1 MQAGNL
7 VGLPWDDLFNVL
19 ENPDLLSPEWI
30 KENEST
36 LKQQLQILCGTL
48 QVEASFLK
56 ISQVALSVD
65 EATFAVGQLVAYEP
79 EAMSALPLAEEIVT
93 SLACSLKRGWQIHHG
108 VGKFAANAL
117 TVLVTC
123 ENAEEKLRARAC
135 DLLLDALGGWLKD
148 HKKCNEKVEEV
159 CGCHCRRASTAACC
173 FLDRVFAR
181 PDDLLKAQAT
191 KFPGLIEMITD
202 LHVVVRDE
210 YGCPFS
216 LTSMLQIPGVM
227 DAVFKAEQPTL
238 YVLDDKPFRLAEACM
253 ACLSYAMLTV
263 DDHFFT
269 DQSVRCFL
277 KFADYGNGQGFQRLM
292 SQPISL
298 FMLEG
303 LFPAACC
310 LPPAATLMK
319 KITSHPLTIRC
330 VLSLLLAVCTP
341 SCGGSSRMMKRR
353 SSKVEMK
360 PEDQVEHRRQATLH
374 LKVMAIAD
382 TLHPKKPRSKSCLS
396 DAKAFLGKSKKR
408 CPDAKDKK
416 ESGGESSDRRLCAK
430 PHTSKATS
438 VAKTRHDSK
447 PSIINEGSES
457 RKGLSSPVA
466 SSSRRQPLE
475 ASDSKSRPSKASDKE
490 ESMSPQLSKL
500 QADIEKLK
508 AEIKQMKTMNADFL
522 DKKDSGLDR
531 DVKEDPNS
539 WRYFKTRA
547 VSKLKGETCTSLAL
561 SSHPGIPPWPNMHV
575 ERDPAIAWLIMEMLV
590 GEEKAREVVKW
601 RLSLVEVCKWLQRRL
616 FCIHQGGQ
624 DPHEEEPL
632 VLIECDRKGNA
643 LEELR
648 KAKRNEVGIF
658 GDISGQIE
666 VHFKNESANGPAVLR
681 EWFVHASQYLAMAKN
696 NLLVSRDKGVTLLP
710 SPSSHISNAQHLDDF
725 YILGR
730 LVGLAIF
737 KRVPM
742 ALRFHPQFCKLILNG
757 GDLPQ
762 WTHEDIKELDP
773 DLYRYKVNY
782 ILENPVED
790 LDLYFTDVLDDRS
803 GSDLRIEGAEEQV
816 DLIENGS
823 EVRITEDNKK
833 EYVRRVCEWRL
844 HGCMRKQVKAF
855 LEGFHTLIPAET
867 VSGLNAVIKPLDFAN
882 LIAGLPFVD
891 ANDWEKHSRCS
902 GGYAPSDK
910 QVKWFWEVVHEFSSD
925 QRAALLHFVTG
936 SRNPPVGGFARLQ
949 GFNGDQKFT
958 ISKISCSIDALPSAH
973 ACICTIDLP
982 EYTSKQML
990 RERIMKAVMLG
1001 GIGFN
1006 GQDGEEDD

>member
-1 MQAGNL
+1 MQQTGNL

-19 ENPDLLSPEWI
+19 ENPDQLSPEWI
-30 KENEST
+30 NQNEET
-36 LKQQLQILCGTL
+36 LIQQLKILCGTL
-48 QVEASFLK
+48 QVKTSFLK

-79 EAMSALPLAEEIVT
+79 EAVSRLSIARDIVT
-93 SLACSLKRGWQIHHG
+93 SLACSFRRGWQIHHG

-123 ENAEEKLRARAC
+123 ESADEELRMYAC
-135 DLLLDALGGWLKD
+135 QLLLEALGSWLKD
-148 HKKCNEKVEEV
+148 RKKSNEKVEEV

-181 PDDLLKAQAT
+181 PDELLQEQVS

-202 LHVVVRDE
+202 LNTVVRDQ

-216 LTSMLQIPGVM
+216 LTSMLQVPGVL
-227 DAVFKAEQPTL
+227 DAVMKSTTPVTFVVDQRP
-238 YVLDDKPFRLAEACM
+238 VQLAEACM

-269 DQSVRCFL
+269 DQSVRCLLNFTEY
-277 KFADYGNGQGFQRLM
+277 DDGQGFDRLM

-310 LPPAATLMK
+310 LPSAAKLMK
-319 KITSHPLTIRC
+319 KIANHPTMIRC

-341 SCGGSSRMMKRR
+341 SCAPTTRGMKRR
-353 SSKVEMK
+353 MTTKEESGS
-360 PEDQVEHRRQATLH
+360 QNQAEHRRQATLH
-374 LKVMAIAD
+374 LKVMALAD
-382 TLHPKKPRSKSCLS
+382 KLHPTIPRSKSCLDS
-396 DAKAFLGKSKKR
+396 KILKGKKIQKKR
-408 CPDAKDKK
+408 CPELK
-416 ESGGESSDRRLCAK
+416 ENKEDRRCLKTPNLITNIKPSPRLESARMEKNGYSQKLSSDGK
-430 PHTSKATS
+430 DEKVPTQQK
-438 VAKTRHDSK
+438 
-447 PSIINEGSES
+447 SEM
-457 RKGLSSPVA
+457 V
-466 SSSRRQPLE
+466 
-475 ASDSKSRPSKASDKE
+475 
-490 ESMSPQLSKL
+490 SPQLSKL
-500 QADIEKLK
+500 QADIEELK
-508 AEIKQMKTMNADFL
+508 AEIKQMKSMNISDL
-522 DKKDSGLDR
+522 RDKKDPTDR
-531 DVKEDPNS
+531 ETKEDHSS
-539 WRYFKTRA
+539 WKYFKSRA
-547 VSKLKGETCTSLAL
+547 LSKLKGETCTSLAY
-561 SSHPGIPPWPNMHV
+561 SSHPGIPPWPNVHV

-590 GEEKAREVVKW
+590 GSEKAREVVKW
-601 RLSLVEVCKWLQRRL
+601 RLSLGEVCKWLQRRL

-632 VLIECDRKGNA
+632 VLIECDRKGDA

-648 KAKRNEVGIF
+648 KAKVNQVGIF

-666 VHFKNESANGPAVLR
+666 VHFRNESANGPAVLR
-681 EWFVHASQYLAMAKN
+681 EWFVHASQNFAIPQYN
-696 NLLVSRDKGVTLLP
+696 ILVSRDKGVRMLP
-710 SPSSHISNAQHLDDF
+710 SPSSHLTNKNHLSDF
-725 YILGR
+725 FILGR

-737 KRVPM
+737 KRVPI
-742 ALRFHPQFCKLILNG
+742 ALRFHPAFCKLILNCG
-757 GDLPQ
+757 ELYK
-762 WTHEDIKELDP
+762 WTFDDIKELDEQ
-773 DLYRYKVNY
+773 LYKYKVKY
-782 ILENPVED
+782 ILDNPVEG

-803 GSDLRIEGAEEQV
+803 GSDFHIEGAGEQV

-823 EVRITEDNKK
+823 EVKVTEENKE

-844 HGCMRKQVKAF
+844 HGCMKKQVQAF
-855 LEGFHTLIPAET
+855 LDGIYTLIPRDTLA
-867 VSGLNAVIKPLDFAN
+867 GLNVVLKPQNFAN
-882 LIAGLPFVD
+882 LIAGLPYVD
-891 ANDWEKHSRCS
+891 AEDWEKNSRFS
-902 GGYAPSDK
+902 GGYSANDK

-958 ISKISCSIDALPSAH
+958 ISKIPSSTESLPSAH

-982 EYTSKQML
+982 EYTSKEML
-990 RERIMKAVMLG
+990 KERIIKAVSLG

-1006 GQDGEEDD
+1006 GHDEEEN